1 MAVLMK
7 KRFSV
12 LLILMFVS
20 SNFARAETPAWDSVK
35 SEFSSPWTT
44 NAKYIFWGGMGLA
57 IFLKQ
62 ATPDF
67 VESMQRTWNQD
78 KSFGEYSK
86 YGDYFGQ
93 GIPNVIYFLGMWSH
107 FYFTNEQKSK
117 DRSIMMFKTGFYSS
131 VLTHSL
137 KLAWQMP
144 RPDNYNQKDSFPSGH
159 TTAAFAFAS
168 TIWAEHGVYWG
179 TAAYLGATYAGLS
192 RINDNRHRIND
203 VIAGASIGMSYGIGL
218 YSLANSNP
226 GSKDEGNKSVFLV
239 LPADDLDG
247 VVIQFATQL

>member
-1 MAVLMK
+1 
-7 KRFSV
+7 
-12 LLILMFVS
+12 
-20 SNFARAETPAWDSVK
+20 
-35 SEFSSPWTT
+35 
-44 NAKYIFWGGMGLA
+44 
-57 IFLKQ
+57 
-62 ATPDF
+62 
-67 VESMQRTWNQD
+67 
-78 KSFGEYSK
+78 
-86 YGDYFGQ
+86 
-93 GIPNVIYFLGMWSH
+93 
-107 FYFTNEQKSK
+107 
-117 DRSIMMFKTGFYSS
+117 
-131 VLTHSL
+131 
-137 KLAWQMP
+137 MP